1 MRPCAERARRNRS
14 CPRCRH
20 GRSCTKSSATTTTR
34 KNSMSSSPAAAPK
47 PKKSVALSGVPAGNT
62 ALCTVGR
69 SGNDLHYRGYDILDF
84 ADQAEFEEIAY
95 LLVHEK
101 LPTRDELRKYKR
113 KLQGLRGLPEPLK
126 RALEQ
131 LPKSAHPMDVMRTGC
146 SVLGTLE
153 PEDEKHPAEGA
164 RNIADRLMACFGSML
179 MYWFHFQ
186 NSGKRIGTETDDDS
200 IGGHYLHLL
209 HGKKPQDSWV
219 RAMHTSLI
227 LYAEHEFNA
236 STFTCR
242 VVAGTGSDMY
252 SAITGGIGA
261 LRGPKHGGANEV
273 SDEIQKRYRNAD
285 EAEAD
290 IRARMAR
297 KEIVIG
303 FGHPVY
309 TTGDPRNKV
318 IKAVAERLSKEQ
330 ENMVQYRVADRIE
343 SVMWAEK
350 KMFANLDWYSAVSY
364 SRMGVPTLHFT
375 PLFVLSRTSGWSAH
389 VIEQRADG
397 KIIRPAANY
406 IGPENR
412 KWVPLKDRS

>member
-1 MRPCAERARRNRS
+1 
-14 CPRCRH
+14 
-20 GRSCTKSSATTTTR
+20 
-34 KNSMSSSPAAAPK
+34 MSSLPAVK
-47 PKKSVALSGVPAGNT
+47 PKKSVALSGVAAGNT

-84 ADQAEFEEIAY
+84 ADAAEFEEVAY

-101 LPTRDELRKYKR
+101 LPNREELSRYKAR
-113 KLQGLRGLPEPLK
+113 LKAMRGLPSPL
-126 RALEQ
+126 RTVLEQ
-131 LPKSAHPMDVMRTGC
+131 LPKSAHPMDVMRTTV

-153 PEDEKHPAEGA
+153 PEKEDHSAAGA
-164 RNIADRLMACFGSML
+164 RDIADRLMACLGSAL
-179 MYWFHFQ
+179 LYWFHFQ
-186 NSGKRIGTETDDDS
+186 SSGKRIETETDDDS
-200 IGGHYLHLL
+200 IGGHYLRLL
-209 HGKKPQDSWV
+209 HQKKPSDAWV

-242 VVAGTGSDMY
+242 VIAGTGSDMY
-252 SAITGGIGA
+252 SAIAGGIGA

-273 SDEIQKRYRNAD
+273 SDEIQKRYGNAD
-285 EAEAD
+285 AAEKD

-318 IKAVAERLSKEQ
+318 IKAVAERLSKAAGD
-330 ENMVQYRVADRIE
+330 MTQYQIAERIE

-350 KMFANLDWYSAVSY
+350 KMFANLDWFSAVSY
-364 SRMGVPTLHFT
+364 SQMGVPTLHFT
-375 PLFVLSRTSGWSAH
+375 PLFVLSRTSGWAAH

-397 KIIRPAANY
+397 KIIRPSANY
-406 IGPENR
+406 TGPENR
-412 KWVPLKDRS
+412 QWIPIEKR